1 MNFLCHWIVIKPVTY
16 DLVRKLKRGDISSFD
31 TLYKHY
37 YKKVYLFARG
47 ILKSHEDAEN
57 LVQEVFVKIWE
68 KRKELDASLSFE
80 SFVYTISYNT
90 SISLIRKKLSEKSF
104 QEEWFRRI
112 QNEMQVVNEAD
123 YNDLNDRAKK
133 LIEQLPPRR
142 RQVYVMSREE
152 GLTYLEISKRLGI
165 SVNTVENHIAASL
178 RFLRQHLRDTLAAG
192 LFILLFM

>member
-1 MNFLCHWIVIKPVTY
+1 MIKPVTY

-68 KRKELDASLSFE
+68 KRKELDANLSFE
-80 SFVYTISYNT
+80 SFIFTISYNT

-112 QNEMQVVNEAD
+112 QTEMQVVNEAD

-165 SVNTVENHIAASL
+165 SANTVENHIAASL
-178 RFLRQHLRDTLAAG
+178 RFLRQHLGDTLAAG
-192 LFILLFM
+192 LFFFQFL

>member
-1 MNFLCHWIVIKPVTY
+1 
-16 DLVRKLKRGDISSFD
+16 
-31 TLYKHY
+31 
-37 YKKVYLFARG
+37 
-47 ILKSHEDAEN
+47 
-57 LVQEVFVKIWE
+57 
-68 KRKELDASLSFE
+68 
-80 SFVYTISYNT
+80 
-90 SISLIRKKLSEKSF
+90 
-104 QEEWFRRI
+104 
-112 QNEMQVVNEAD
+112 MQVVNEAD